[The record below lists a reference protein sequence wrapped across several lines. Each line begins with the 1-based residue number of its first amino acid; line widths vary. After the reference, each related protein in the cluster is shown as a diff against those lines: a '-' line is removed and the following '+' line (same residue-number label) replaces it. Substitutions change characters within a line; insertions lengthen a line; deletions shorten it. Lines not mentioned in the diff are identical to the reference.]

1 MPADTRP
8 GQDPAPEVAGSE
20 HPDSPVDLTKRSWR
34 LVLRSTV
41 REFTRDQC
49 TDLAAALTYYAVL
62 ASAPALLALVSIL
75 GLVGDGEALV
85 EDVLGIVS
93 SVLPEET
100 LATVEP
106 LIDQVASQS
115 SGAGLALVIGL
126 AGALW
131 SASGYVGAFGRALNR
146 VYEIEEGRPIWKLRP
161 VNLLIT
167 LVVAVGAA
175 LVVVALVLS
184 GGVARAVGDAIGLGS
199 VALTVWSIAKW
210 PVVLLLVIGIVAL
223 LYHSTPNVKQPKFR
237 WISVGA
243 AVAIVVWAIA
253 SAGFGIY
260 VATLGSYGS
269 TYGTL
274 GTVIVFL
281 LWLWITNLALL
292 FGAELDAELERGREL
307 QSGLPAEETLQLPAR
322 DTRGIDKRA
331 TKIAEDVSEGR
342 TIRLEAQRQGRHSD
356 ETGPAE
362 DGTRA
367 AEDSSGHE
375 AAGGSTDDGPAAR
388 H

>member
-8 GQDPAPEVAGSE
+8 GHDPAAETAGSE
-20 HPDSPVDLTKRSWR
+20 HPDSPADLTKRSWR
-34 LVLRSTV
+34 LVLRSTA
-41 REFTRDQC
+41 RQFTRDQC
-49 TDLAAALTYYAVL
+49 LDLAAALTYYAVL

-75 GLVGDGEALV
+75 GLVGDGGALV

-93 SVLPEET
+93 SVLPAET
-100 LATVEP
+100 MATVEP
-106 LIDQVASQS
+106 LVDQVASQS

-146 VYEIEEGRPIWKLRP
+146 VYEIEEGRPVWRLRP

-167 LVVAVGAA
+167 LAVAVGAA
-175 LVVVALVLS
+175 LVVVALVMS
-184 GGVARAVGDAIGLGS
+184 GGVAQAVGDTIGLGS

-210 PVVLLLVIGIVAL
+210 PVVLLVVIGMVAL
-223 LYHSTPNVKQPKFR
+223 LYHSTPNVKQPRFR
-237 WISVGA
+237 WLSVGA
-243 AVAIVVWAIA
+243 LVAILVWAVA
-253 SAGFGIY
+253 SAGFGVY

-292 FGAELDAELERGREL
+292 FGAELDSELERGREL
-307 QSGLPAEETLQLPAR
+307 QSGLPAEETLQLPPR
-322 DTRGIDKRA
+322 DARGIEKRA
-331 TKIAEDVSEGR
+331 AKTAEAVAEAR
-342 TIRLEAQRQGRHSD
+342 AIRLEAQRQGRHSD
-356 ETGPAE
+356 ETGPAAEGSRPDGDE
-362 DGTRA
+362 DGL
-367 AEDSSGHE
+367 
-375 AAGGSTDDGPAAR
+375 DDGPTPR